1 MRRKWNLLC
10 AFGLSI
16 VMTGTTVFA
25 SPLPDVWEEGALAA
39 QEVVETS
46 TQEEQTSVE
55 IQSSESASQSEQ
67 AESTEVLETDA
78 REAEEETEAPQ
89 ESPIETEAVVLDEP
103 TLSGGEEAVEAPM
116 YLATAEE
123 GVTGFV
129 TRLYKIVLQ
138 RTPRADEVQFWVD
151 RLKGNQASGSEV
163 AAGFFNSDE
172 YKKRNKSDEAF
183 VTDLYQAIMGRQPD
197 ATGYNG
203 WVGRLKDGGSRPNV
217 LAGFLNSE
225 EFRKLCGSYGVQVG
239 SYSYSENRDRNQQA
253 TAFVQR
259 LYQIVMGRNGDEGG
273 LNSWTSVL
281 LDQGE
286 TGAGVAYG
294 FFFSKEY
301 KSRNKSN
308 DAFVTDLYKAI
319 LNRNPDA
326 GGKALWI
333 SRLEDGMSRYGVFA
347 GVVNSQEFGQ
357 LCEKYGIQR
366 GSYSSPEPRD
376 QNADVT
382 AFVQRLYRNVLGR
395 NGDEGGLNN
404 WTSALNQGGN
414 GTEVAAAFIL
424 SEEYRNKSITLSD
437 YVEMLYQTLLNRKS
451 DAAGKASWVD
461 QVRNRTKSPADLIPA
476 FTGSV
481 EFGKLCARYGIQTGA
496 GISVRGDF
504 PKMIIYDA
512 EGVPELLGLV
522 NQARAEAGVK
532 PLVSSD
538 YLNQIALQRAKEI
551 VNDFSHDG
559 LSKYGSF
566 GENIAYGYPTSQAVF
581 QGWMGSAGHRANIL
595 RANYGTIGCARYG
608 NYWVQI
614 FSW

>member
-1 MRRKWNLLC
+1 MRKKWNFLC

-25 SPLPDVWEEGALAA
+25 SPLPDVREEGKLAV

-46 TQEEQTSVE
+46 AEEQTSAE
-55 IQSSESASQSEQ
+55 IQASENASQSEQ
-67 AESTEVLETDA
+67 VESTEALETENW
-78 REAEEETEAPQ
+78 EADEETEAPQ
-89 ESPIETEAVVLDEP
+89 ESSIETEAVVPDEP
-103 TLSGGEEAVEAPM
+103 DLSGEETVIEASM

-138 RTPRADEVQFWVD
+138 RTPRADEVQFWVE
-151 RLKGNQASGSEV
+151 RLKSGQASGSEV

-172 YKKRNKSDEAF
+172 YKKRKKSDEAF

-197 ATGYNG
+197 RTGYNG

-259 LYQIVMGRNGDEGG
+259 LYQIVMGRAGDEVG
-273 LNSWTSVL
+273 LNAWTSVL
-281 LDQGE
+281 LDQGG
-286 TGAGVAYG
+286 TGAEVAHG
-294 FFFSKEY
+294 FFFSQEY
-301 KSRNKSN
+301 KNRNKSN

-326 GGKALWI
+326 GGKALWV

-347 GVVNSQEFGQ
+347 GVVNSKEFGQ

-366 GSYSSPEPRD
+366 GTYSSPEPRD
-376 QNADVT
+376 QNAEVT
-382 AFVQRLYRNVLGR
+382 SFIQRLYRNVLGR
-395 NGDEGGLNN
+395 NGDESGLNN
-404 WTSALNQGGN
+404 WARVLNQGGN

-424 SEEYRNKSITLSD
+424 SEEYRNKSITLPD

-461 QVRNRTKSPADLIPA
+461 QVRNRAKRPADLIPA
-476 FTGSV
+476 FTGSA
-481 EFGKLCARYGIQTGA
+481 EFGNLCARYGIQAGA
-496 GISVRGDF
+496 GIQVYGDF

-559 LSKYGSF
+559 LSKYGAF
-566 GENIAYGYPTSQAVF
+566 GENIAYGYTSSQAVF
-581 QGWMGSAGHRANIL
+581 QGWMGSPGHRANIL
-595 RANYGTIGCARYG
+595 RADYGKIGCARYG

-614 FSW
+614 FEW